1 MKLGDAIAIKVG
13 SANQSRVYVGS
24 TLVWPANYYY
34 HIVSSSVVV
43 HYSAGTQIYA
53 SGSNYAYIT
62 GDVQVRRG
70 QVVIQTIEDA
80 VLTPYFSSS
89 SYFYLSGTE
98 IHAYSRGVYEGSRRS
113 LSVSVT
119 YSTSE
124 AVTGITVYQEANVE
138 TEGTPIVERHYGTPQ
153 SSTVSNNY
161 LVSIGAT
168 AYTTQGGAAPAG
180 GATTTLYWFA
190 SHDEVTTVTTP
201 WDDVTTPVY
210 NYTSGATRQGTPY
223 VSDSGSDT
231 TTSTNTVTDTPTI
244 SGSATGFSRS
254 GTTVTIADRGTVT
267 GALRSVTYTASNGSA
282 TPATVT
288 IYQEANAVVSTVTTP
303 TATLEFDYSGSMFP
317 GDGGVFAVLATSFAT
332 TTTTYTSGAEEVVN
346 EPYAADITTTNV
358 ESTSVSTV
366 SGQTAFYIT
375 LGRGGSAA
383 RWVFVRLRD
392 PNTNQTLVS
401 ISKRQ
406 EAYVAKEAS
415 FTAVVWPGGM
425 PYTKGRVCYNF
436 SVTSGSLTGATL
448 TEVVLHYILNG
459 GSETTVNVGSMSLQ
473 DMGGTALAELSS
485 SPTFASGSTVESWF
499 SATSIGGFDS
509 ISYPH
514 TTTTVQ

>member
-1 MKLGDAIAIKVG
+1 
-13 SANQSRVYVGS
+13 
-24 TLVWPANYYY
+24 
-34 HIVSSSVVV
+34 
-43 HYSAGTQIYA
+43 
-53 SGSNYAYIT
+53 
-62 GDVQVRRG
+62 
-70 QVVIQTIEDA
+70 
-80 VLTPYFSSS
+80 
-89 SYFYLSGTE
+89 
-98 IHAYSRGVYEGSRRS
+98 
-113 LSVSVT
+113 
-119 YSTSE
+119 
-124 AVTGITVYQEANVE
+124 
-138 TEGTPIVERHYGTPQ
+138 
-153 SSTVSNNY
+153 
-161 LVSIGAT
+161 
-168 AYTTQGGAAPAG
+168 
-180 GATTTLYWFA
+180 
-190 SHDEVTTVTTP
+190 
-201 WDDVTTPVY
+201 
-210 NYTSGATRQGTPY
+210 
-223 VSDSGSDT
+223 
-231 TTSTNTVTDTPTI
+231 
-244 SGSATGFSRS
+244 
-254 GTTVTIADRGTVT
+254 
-267 GALRSVTYTASNGSA
+267 
-282 TPATVT
+282 VT